1 MKKVEFVVGLA
12 ATVAGAAFVLEAA
25 VEISEMDVDALR
37 LLAFISC
44 MS

>member
-12 ATVAGAAFVLEAA
+12 ATAAGAAVRLEAA
-25 VEISEMDVDALR
+25 VEISETDADVLR
-37 LLAFISC
+37 LPEFISC